1 MISQRKEKNKER
13 IEKYAF
19 SYVFWRRGI
28 TIYPPYKNFV
38 LEISIR
44 REEGARDA
52 RDTRSVHE
60 EVHGDMHKE
69 KHKTCTRFKGFTILG
84 LEQLGVSLTNDVFSF
99 PSSFSRSVSV
109 PRHKYQWD
117 LFVLQSLRTFAQYLC
132 RLLCVSQIWP

>member
-13 IEKYAF
+13 KEKYAF
-19 SYVFWRRGI
+19 SYVSWRRGI

-44 REEGARDA
+44 REGGTRDA
-52 RDTRSVHE
+52 RDTRNVHE
-60 EVHGDMHKE
+60 EVHGGMHKKNIE
-69 KHKTCTRFKGFTILG
+69 TCTRFKGFTILG

-117 LFVLQSLRTFAQYLC
+117 LSVLQSLCTSAQYLC